1 VNESTPKKSIFSAIL
16 AIILWLLSFGL
27 GLEDIYAAKELVTL
41 LVLSQAKDLAV
52 ATNAG
57 LSSVYIL
64 GLAYLVFI
72 IASTEFHVKHYGTP
86 RSWRLFAWTFGVEIL
101 IYILYII
108 F

>member
-1 VNESTPKKSIFSAIL
+1 MIESTPKKSIFFAIL

-27 GLEDIYAAKELVTL
+27 GLEDIYAVKELVTL
-41 LVLSQAKDLAV
+41 LFLSQSKNLAV

-64 GLAYLVFI
+64 GLAYLIFI
-72 IASTEFHVKHYGTP
+72 IASTEFHVKRFNTP
-86 RSWRLFAWTFGVEIL
+86 RSWRLFAWNFAVEIL
-101 IYILYII
+101 IYVLYII